1 MHASNSHKISPDFFF
16 VSVNVSQV
24 KLEKGLILKK
34 KYYVQGVTILTI
46 STAAPGLRPPACEAA
61 GGPLSSTCSRASGAQ
76 LGVLYLALYL
86 TALGTGGLKSSV
98 SGFGSDQFDESNGVE
113 KSQMM
118 RFFNWFFFFISLGSL
133 LAVTVLVYV
142 QDNLGRPWGY
152 GACAASIAAGL
163 VVFLAGTRRYRFKK
177 LAGSPLTQIAAVVVA
192 AWSKRR
198 IDLPADPSMLYDI
211 DVGKVAAAE
220 GGSTKKSKLK
230 ERIPHT
236 KEFR

>member
-1 MHASNSHKISPDFFF
+1 MAA
-16 VSVNVSQV
+16 
-24 KLEKGLILKK
+24 
-34 KYYVQGVTILTI
+34 QGVTVLTI
-46 STAAPGLRPPACEAA
+46 STAAPGLRPPPCPAA
-61 GGPLSSTCSRASGAQ
+61 LPCARGTGGQ

-98 SGFGSDQFDESNGVE
+98 SGFGSDQFDEAHAGE

-152 GACAASIAAGL
+152 GACAASIALGL

-177 LAGSPLTQIAAVVVA
+177 LAGSPLTQFAAVFVA
-192 AWSKRR
+192 AWRKRR
-198 IDLPADPSMLYDI
+198 LHLPSDPAMLYDI

-220 GGSTKKSKLK
+220 QQGSAKKSKLK
-230 ERIPHT
+230 QRLSHT
-236 KEFR
+236 DQFR